1 MVMDETAVA
10 ADSVKESLGAPPPTI
25 MQQLEGLMR
34 GEVSPMAIE
43 LLIKGGV
50 ALLALIVTY
59 FVAKL
64 LARWVG
70 TAMCKRVDVTL
81 GKFAGKIT
89 FYGVI
94 ALALTILLPRVGFE
108 IAGLAA
114 VLAAAG
120 FAIGLSFQGT
130 LSNFA
135 AGILLLVFRPFKV
148 GDMVIAAGVTGRVN
162 EIDLFTTTF
171 DTPDNRRLIVPNSSI
186 SGATIENV
194 SYHKERR
201 VDVTVGVAYHSSL
214 DETRAVLVA
223 SAEALADKMI
233 VGEKRGYQIILS
245 NLGASSV
252 DWTVRFWAATDD
264 FFEVRERLTTEIKRQ
279 LDAHQIQIPFPQM
292 QLHISEPSQL
302 SPPTA
307 AASHPS
313 LPIPKMNLGPNPVRG
328 SRVRPRARGE
338 NI

>member
-1 MVMDETAVA
+1 MDETAAV
-10 ADSVKESLGAPPPTI
+10 ADSVKGSLDTIPPTI
-25 MQQLEGLMR
+25 MQTLDGLMR
-34 GEVSPMAIE
+34 GEVSPLAVE
-43 LLIKGGV
+43 ALIKGGS
-50 ALLALIVTY
+50 ALLTLIVTY

-64 LARWVG
+64 LARWVSAG
-70 TAMCKRVDVTL
+70 MCKRVDVTL

-89 FYGVI
+89 FYSVI
-94 ALALTILLPRVGFE
+94 TLALTIILPRVGFE

-114 VLAAAG
+114 VMAAAG
-120 FAIGLSFQGT
+120 FAVGLSFQGT

-162 EIDLFTTTF
+162 EVDLFTTTF
-171 DTPDNRRLIVPNSSI
+171 DTPDNRRLIVPNCSI
-186 SGATIENV
+186 SSATIENI

-201 VDVTVGVAYHSSL
+201 VDVMVGVAYHASL

-252 DWTVRFWAATDD
+252 DWTVRFWAATED

-292 QLHISEPSQL
+292 QLHISEPSPL
-302 SPPTA
+302 SAA

-313 LPIPKMNLGPNPVRG
+313 LPIPKMNVSPNPVRG

>member
-1 MVMDETAVA
+1 MDETTATTNPT
-10 ADSVKESLGAPPPTI
+10 EGSLETIQPTI

-34 GEVSPMAIE
+34 GEVSPLAVE
-43 LLIKGGV
+43 ALIKGGT
-50 ALLALIVTY
+50 ALLAVIVAY
-59 FVAKL
+59 FFAKL
-64 LARWVG
+64 LARWVSAG
-70 TAMCKRVDVTL
+70 MCKRVDVTL

-89 FYGVI
+89 FYSVI
-94 ALALTILLPRVGFE
+94 TLALTIILPRVGFE

-114 VLAAAG
+114 VMAAAG
-120 FAIGLSFQGT
+120 FAVGLSFQGT

-162 EIDLFTTTF
+162 EVDLFTTTF

-186 SGATIENV
+186 SSATIENI
-194 SYHKERR
+194 SFHKERR
-201 VDVTVGVAYHSSL
+201 VDVMVGVAYHASL

-233 VGEKRGYQIILS
+233 TGEKRGYQIILS

-252 DWTVRFWAATDD
+252 DWTVRFWAATED

-292 QLHISEPSQL
+292 QLHISEPSPL
-302 SPPTA
+302 SPVPA
-307 AASHPS
+307 ATSHPS